1 VGTTRCRPVDVS
13 LMLGRRAAVRQPSL
27 SSLGETGDGQAMTEF
42 EGEMGPYED
51 DRIDSP

>member
-1 VGTTRCRPVDVS
+1 MERECPPPLHSAQES
-13 LMLGRRAAVRQPSL
+13 LVEQGPSL
-27 SSLGETGDGQAMTEF
+27 SSLGETGDGPAMTEF